1 MIDDRFHSS
10 CFLTLSITYT
20 APSAYAQAETGNPMQ
35 SEDQPSSKRRR
46 IRHSVACEACKVRKS
61 RCELVTAAGC
71 HRCSVLR
78 THCSL
83 ARTGSGSDTDRK
95 ARESFSGPSRQAIYE
110 GQRDRRSGSYSN
122 ASPRVAVPAP
132 PGLVPGEPMDR
143 EQILAAIAEIREYTA
158 RIESLS
164 SSVVAAIST
173 PMPQA
178 QPQSRPGSSKFVDQL
193 SPTKLREA
201 ERSTHE
207 AYRDGTASNLS
218 ESPSTSTA
226 AESSEPM
233 PSHTDAAALLQWTCQ
248 GTDDPQVSDFTS
260 RPPFSPSV
268 VDAALAR

>member
-95 ARESFSGPSRQAIYE
+95 ARESFSGPSRQAIYQ

-248 GTDDPQVSDFTS
+248 GTDNPQVSDFTS